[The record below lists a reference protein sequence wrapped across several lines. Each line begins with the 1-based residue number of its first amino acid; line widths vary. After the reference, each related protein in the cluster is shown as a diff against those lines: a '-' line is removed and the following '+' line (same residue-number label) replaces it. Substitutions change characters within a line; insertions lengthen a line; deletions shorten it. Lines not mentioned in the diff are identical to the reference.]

1 MLCFSRL
8 SPEAESVS
16 SRCRSISEWVIAAE
30 SPYQPHFLLGSEERE
45 KKNKKHVFC
54 AIVVQQ
60 FVFIT
65 RFKIR

>member
-45 KKNKKHVFC
+45 KKTKNMFSVRLLC
-54 AIVVQQ
+54 NNLYL
-60 FVFIT
+60 
-65 RFKIR
+65 